1 MKKILFGFLVLLMLS
16 RMTALSA
23 MQITQLPDKS
33 YSITADS
40 YTAACDATGMPTSI
54 KVNGEEFL
62 GGPIKVPSN
71 PNPAFVIPPVYV
83 SDFRR
88 FQTPEFPT
96 GPATREGDT
105 LRVQGKNWSVKFTFK
120 PDTIEMEAVDAPGL
134 VAQYGQVGSV
144 HTFMVYPEVGVAFLL
159 SSTLDRLADPLEQG
173 DIGWST
179 TSDPEPGAYAVMAK
193 DGAALVFSRVAWPY
207 HANDPNLM
215 PHRMDAVAL
224 SARPDEPEPPGATTV
239 KRTIHVFPKPNLE
252 RSIEMKI
259 ISPNPDH
266 LFSHATEVTF
276 PVEITAHY
284 GQTFKGFLR
293 FEGNNYVWTQDKVN
307 AEVPVDLSPDHP
319 TQTVNLVIHP
329 AKPGHIVGKI
339 IATDGTTTF
348 NAKRIGFVFNPEQI
362 PPVVPPKDFDAFW
375 DDTMKELDKIPL
387 DLTLTEQKD
396 KETPQGKVYLAKFR
410 SWGGQWAWAWL
421 YEPKDQSKKVDA
433 IIRCP
438 AVSVYQPGEA
448 QKANG
453 ELRIEAAVHGGD
465 LSQYPAKPEN
475 GFDYMNGGLQSRDTA
490 ALRYSYCCLVRCYDI
505 IKSLPLCDGT
515 VHVVGGSQG
524 GGLSFVLAA
533 LRPVTDVAAT
543 NIALC
548 RIDWTVL
555 GYTTWGPHAPAG
567 VDPKVTAEII
577 RYYDPACFMHRIH
590 APLILFVG
598 LFDFTGP
605 AQGIFTAINDL
616 PKGTECKV
624 VLAPYGGHFT
634 SNFEGRQDA
643 SKVVPIPRWQGTD
656 ADNKLNK

>member
-1 MKKILFGFLVLLMLS
+1 MKFPLFVLGLLLLS
-16 RMTALSA
+16 KMTALSA
-23 MQITQLPDKS
+23 VQITQLPDKS
-33 YSITADS
+33 YSITADT
-40 YTAACDATGMPTSI
+40 YTATCDATGMLTSI
-54 KVNGEEFL
+54 KVNGAEFL
-62 GGPIKVPSN
+62 GGPIKSPSN
-71 PNPAFVIPPVYV
+71 PAMLLPPSYV
-83 SDFRR
+83 SDFMRWPY
-88 FQTPEFPT
+88 PEFPT

-105 LRVQGKNWSVKFTFK
+105 LRVQGKAWWVKFTFN
-120 PDTIEMEAVDAPGL
+120 PDSIDTESA
-134 VAQYGQVGSV
+134 GQVDNRDKAGTF
-144 HTFMVYPEVGVAFLL
+144 HTFMEYPEANLNLLL

-173 DIGWST
+173 DLGWSPET
-179 TSDPEPGAYAVMAK
+179 RSEPGPYAVMAK
-193 DGAALVFSRVAWPY
+193 NGAALVFSRAFGAI
-207 HANDPNLM
+207 HADQPSFVPPRVDGIIL
-215 PHRMDAVAL
+215 A
-224 SARPDEPEPPGATTV
+224 ARPDEPEPTGATTI
-239 KRTIHVFPKPNLE
+239 KRTIHVFPQPNLE

-307 AEVPVDLSPDHP
+307 AEVPVDLTPDHP

-329 AKPGHIVGKI
+329 PKPGHIVGKV
-339 IATDGTTTF
+339 IATDGKDTF

-375 DDTMKELDKIPL
+375 DDTLKQLDKIPL

-396 KETPQGKVYLAKFR
+396 KETPQGKVYLAKYR

-421 YEPKDQSKKVDA
+421 YEPKDQSKKIDA
-433 IIRCP
+433 TVRCP

-448 QKANG
+448 EPAGGQF
-453 ELRIEAAVHGGD
+453 RIDVAVHGGD
-465 LSQYPAKPEN
+465 LTQFPAKPEN

-490 ALRYSYCCLVRCYDI
+490 AFRYDYCCLARCYDI
-505 IKSLPLCDGT
+505 IKARPLCNGI
-515 VHVVGGSQG
+515 VHVQGGSQG
-524 GGLSFVLAA
+524 GGLSVVLGG
-533 LRPVTDVAAT
+533 LRPVTDISAT
-543 NIALC
+543 NIALF

-567 VDPKVTAEII
+567 ADPKDTAEIV

-590 APLILFVG
+590 APIILFVG
-598 LFDFTGP
+598 LFDFCGP
-605 AQGIFTAINDL
+605 AQGIFTGINDL
-616 PKGTECKV
+616 PKDTECKV

-634 SNFEGRQDA
+634 SNFEGRKDA
-643 SKVVPIPRWQGTD
+643 SKVVPIPRWQGSN